1 MAGYFLFYIYI
12 KNSVHSTP
20 FINKNIQD
28 TADTTLYVYL
38 LKKKERV
45 NMVNSVLRILKLKG
59 VCVDCTHLLMDL
71 FSGILLGRII
81 MRGTAK
87 CTENQNWAPK
97 VGNFMFDHGMANH
110 LIFIISVCH
119 WGARNYFL
127 FIIKSPWG
135 NLIEKNI
142 ISVNLLAAI
151 VPFGFQD
158 VYITQLL
165 STSMP
170 YHQKL
175 KTKRKFV
182 PVQIKNRAILA
193 LFTAVANKCL

>member
-1 MAGYFLFYIYI
+1 MPAFYTVGFVVPILTGWTLLLLSNLRIFINGRIFPLLYIYIYI

-119 WGARNYFL
+119 WGARNYF
-127 FIIKSPWG
+127 FIY
-135 NLIEKNI
+135 N
-142 ISVNLLAAI
+142 
-151 VPFGFQD
+151 
-158 VYITQLL
+158 
-165 STSMP
+165 
-170 YHQKL
+170 
-175 KTKRKFV
+175 
-182 PVQIKNRAILA
+182 
-193 LFTAVANKCL
+193 

>member
-1 MAGYFLFYIYI
+1 MGLNFELWFVLCLVITTWSACASILYCRVCGADFDRLNTAAFVKSPNLYQWQDISSLYIYI
-12 KNSVHSTP
+12 VHSTS

-28 TADTTLYVYL
+28 TAGTTLYVYL

-81 MRGTAK
+81 IRGTAK

-119 WGARNYFL
+119 WGARNYF
-127 FIIKSPWG
+127 FIY
-135 NLIEKNI
+135 N
-142 ISVNLLAAI
+142 
-151 VPFGFQD
+151 
-158 VYITQLL
+158 
-165 STSMP
+165 
-170 YHQKL
+170 
-175 KTKRKFV
+175 
-182 PVQIKNRAILA
+182 
-193 LFTAVANKCL
+193 